1 MFILLTAYVVVMLFG
16 AFRLPRAV
24 FHPMLL
30 LWHLTVTGIVVAGV
44 VAEGAGATWEGQGL
58 RFSFALWAVGLV
70 CVAFTALAAMWI
82 VVDRRAG
89 GAPTSVPWAPA
100 NTALAASSLLLLAVA
115 VALFRAGTNY
125 NWVTAVAIVTTVF
138 HWILLVQSFA
148 PPTRSSTPP

>member
-16 AFRLPRAV
+16 ASRLPRAV

-148 PPTRSSTPP
+148 PPTQSSTPP